1 VIEIADVSVNL
12 PVEVEYQVSDDEVF
26 IHRVFVRS
34 GGSRLEVTDLLTSD
48 DWHEVLYTIHSEY
61 TR

>member
-1 VIEIADVSVNL
+1 MVELADVSVNL

-34 GGSRLEVTDLLTSD
+34 GGSRLEVTDLLTPD
-48 DWHEVLYTIHSEY
+48 DWHEILYTIHSEY

>member
-1 VIEIADVSVNL
+1 MIEIADVSVNL

-34 GGSRLEVTDLLTSD
+34 GGSRLEVTDLLAPD